1 MYARSVDLQSPD
13 FLAAFRQRTAFVLKH
28 PFLVKEYSDRE
39 RAMLD
44 AISQMPK
51 GDYSGNARR
60 LKTTYPAEELEELAR
75 KVMRAGRGSL
85 VSTEKGSRSSSFSS
99 ESGLS
104 VSSEESA
111 PLPVRAKVNPVEG
124 KVERKFRKAA
134 PPPPRRG
141 PALSLKHGRPPSPVA
156 VKEDSSKPPSSPPPP
171 VPREVVLSPPSAAVS
186 PRRVVSAVMSPKPL
200 KKQRSFIETGSAVD
214 LLKIPRE
221 YEIAVQGA
229 VCLKHLFP
237 EAHKK
242 LFPKEEDQ
250 RVVDGV
256 IRTHALMRFVGFLRE
271 RAVDEV
277 FRDPPENLFSVLH
290 RLGKQ
295 QTLSQIVKPP
305 CLKDFPPLAP
315 MFLRDPRLKPE
326 RLEDLL
332 ELMGKIRYQCLGIYS
347 TMPEGLRRALNCF
360 CASVFI
366 KEMIGW
372 PLTDCMRVAFRGN
385 YPSDRELDLL
395 IRTVTLSDSLSPVEE
410 PPQPTRERS
419 IEEVFAHP
427 FLRFPILFRQLLKH
441 VARFK
446 QEERFTFFAKQIEA
460 AHRLKEEAL
469 FPHEAAIERCFG
481 KGALERHFAGEE
493 SGRMVE
499 RTLAELDRL
508 APRPLYEHPL
518 LRTERG
524 VALLKEKSQGDLQGY
539 FRRVEEV
546 MRENPGMPPFL
557 AVQAVFTRTALRL
570 FFDSERDSENGAAF
584 EKLVDEAA
592 GE

>member
-13 FLAAFRQRTAFVLKH
+13 FLAAFRQRTAFVLNN

-39 RAMLD
+39 RGMLE
-44 AISQMPK
+44 AVSQMPR

-60 LKTTYPAEELEELAR
+60 LKTTYPADELEGLAR
-75 KVMRAGRGSL
+75 KVMRAARGSL
-85 VSTEKGSRSSSFSS
+85 ASTDEGSRNSSISS

-104 VSSEESA
+104 VSSEEMV
-111 PLPVRAKVNPVEG
+111 PPPVVKRVTAKVDPVAGRMRRE
-124 KVERKFRKAA
+124 V

-141 PALSLKHGRPPSPVA
+141 PAPGLKQARAPSPIA
-156 VKEDSSKPPSSPPPP
+156 VKDDFSKPPSSPPPP
-171 VPREVVLSPPSAAVS
+171 IPVAVS
-186 PRRVVSAVMSPKPL
+186 PRRVVSLPMSPKPL

-214 LLKIPRE
+214 LLKIQRE

-229 VCLKHLFP
+229 ICLKFLFP

-256 IRTHALMRFVGFLRE
+256 IRTHGLMRFVGFLRE

-305 CLKDFPPLAP
+305 CLKDFPPLP
-315 MFLRDPRLKPE
+315 PIFLRDPRLKPE

-332 ELMGKIRYQCLGIYS
+332 DLIGKVRYQCLGIYT
-347 TMPEGLRRALNCF
+347 TMPEALRRTLNGF

-372 PLTDCMRVAFRGN
+372 PLIDCMRVALRGN
-385 YPSDRELDLL
+385 YPSDRDLDLL
-395 IRTVTLSDSLSPVEE
+395 IRTVTLSDSLSPVET
-410 PPQPTRERS
+410 PPQPPRPQRS
-419 IEEVFAHP
+419 VEEVFAHP

-441 VARFK
+441 VARFR
-446 QEERFTFFAKQIEA
+446 QEDRLSFFAKQIEA

-481 KGALERHFAGEE
+481 KGALERHFMGED

-499 RTLAELDRL
+499 RALEELDRL
-508 APRPLYEHPL
+508 APHPLYEHPL
-518 LRTERG
+518 LNTERG
-524 VALLKEKSQGDLQGY
+524 IALLKERSQGDLQGY

-584 EKLVDEAA
+584 IKLIDEAA
-592 GE
+592 GEGRGAD